1 MLVNIHKLKIAL
13 PLFMLIV
20 QTTQAQVWTLKQC
33 IDSAQI
39 NNRNLQISNN
49 NGLMSEQK
57 HKEAIAN
64 LFPKLNAVGDY
75 RYYTDQPYQLMPASI
90 FGGPAGTFKEAQFGV
105 PHNINAN
112 LQLAIPLY
120 NPQIYGAIQ
129 TTKVASELT
138 GLQYRKTEEQ
148 VFFEV
153 SNFYYNVQ
161 IMHHQ
166 LSFIDSNLINTNK
179 LLQNMQLLQEQ
190 SLAKGTDVDKVKL
203 QYEQLQTQKERIKS
217 VYEQSLNALKFTIGI
232 PMNTVIEI
240 EPEINFQHEINY
252 ASNSTIDIS
261 LAQTQSQLIT
271 TELQTLRLSKL
282 PSLNLYGMYG
292 TTGFGFD
299 ESPNDFLKFFTV
311 GYVGVQMSVPLFN
324 GTVTQR
330 KIKQKKIEL
339 QNSKLQIELITTQ
352 NAMLIENAKR
362 QRIVAQK
369 TILNT
374 DSQIHLAQSIYDQTF
389 LQQKQGVAT
398 LTDILLADN
407 ALREAQ
413 QAYLSAVVDF
423 LKADLELKKLTGNII
438 NTINN

>member
-1 MLVNIHKLKIAL
+1 MLVNIHKQKIL
-13 PLFMLIV
+13 LLLFMLLI
-20 QTTQAQVWTLKQC
+20 QTTRAQVWTLKQC
-33 IDSAQI
+33 IDTAQI
-39 NNRNLQISNN
+39 NNRNLQISSN

-64 LFPKLNAVGDY
+64 LFPKINAFGDY
-75 RYYTDQPYQLMPASI
+75 RYYTNQPYQLMPTSV
-90 FGGPAGTFKEAQFGV
+90 FGGPAGTFKEVQFGV

-112 LQLAIPLY
+112 LQLSIPLY
-120 NPQIYGAIQ
+120 NSQIYGAIQ
-129 TTKVASELT
+129 TTKVASELN
-138 GLQYRKTEEQ
+138 GLQYKKTEEQ

-153 SNFYYNVQ
+153 SNLYYNVQ

-166 LSFIDSNLINTNK
+166 LSFMDSNLINTHK
-179 LLQNMQLLQEQ
+179 LLQNMQLLEDQL
-190 SLAKGTDVDKVKL
+190 LAKGTDVDKVRL

-217 VYEQSLNALKFTIGI
+217 AYEQTLNALKFTMGVA
-232 PMNTVIEI
+232 MNTLIEI
-240 EPEINFQHEINY
+240 EPEINFQSEINY
-252 ASNSTIDIS
+252 SSNSTIDIS
-261 LAQTQSQLIT
+261 LAQTQSRLIT
-271 TELQTLRLSKL
+271 SELKTLRLSKL

-299 ESPNDFLKFFTV
+299 ETPNDFLKFFSV
-311 GYVGVQMSVPLFN
+311 GYVGLQMSVPLFN

-330 KIKQKKIEL
+330 KIKQKKLEF

-374 DSQIHLAQSIYDQTF
+374 DSQISLARSIYDQTF
-389 LQQKQGVAT
+389 LQQKQGIAT

-413 QAYLSAVVDF
+413 QAYLSAIVDF

-438 NTINN
+438 NTIKN